1 MTTRFFS
8 LLVLIVV
15 AIACNNQ
22 QLPTDEVTMEDMA
35 DTKTTTEVTVANFT
49 EKAADL
55 VGQEV
60 IFTGMVN
67 HTCKHSG
74 KRMFIVD
81 EGTEESVKVE
91 AGGNIDSF
99 DAELE
104 GSEVIV
110 TGIVLELI
118 VDNNY
123 LVEWEEEVLEGE
135 SEELK
140 IHDGEHEGE
149 HNEEGDGDEEGETEE
164 EHHGS
169 DMEKIENLRNMLK
182 ESEKDHLSFY
192 SIECISY
199 EIVPPPSPEGE

>member
-1 MTTRFFS
+1 MIKRFFK
-8 LLVLIVV
+8 LLVVLVI

-22 QLPTDEVTMEDMA
+22 QLPTDDATVDDMA
-35 DTKTTTEVTVANFT
+35 DSRSITEVTVANFT
-49 EKAADL
+49 QKAADL

-60 IFTGMVN
+60 IMTGMVN

-110 TGIVLELI
+110 TGIILERI
-118 VDNNY
+118 VDNAY
-123 LVEWEEEVLEGE
+123 LDEWEEEVLEGQ

-140 IHDGEHEGE
+140 IHDGQHEGE
-149 HNEEGDGDEEGETEE
+149 RNEEGDGTEEGETEE
-164 EHHGS
+164 EHDGS
-169 DMEKIENLRNMLK
+169 DLEKIENLRNMLK
-182 ESEKDHLSFY
+182 DSEKDHLSFY
-192 SIECISY
+192 SIECIGY
-199 EIVPPPSPEGE
+199 EIAPPPPPKGE